1 MVRRSKRNRDQKA
14 IIVVAVLGVIAF
26 AAWYLLAH

>member
-1 MVRRSKRNRDQKA
+1 MCIRDSQKA